1 MPMRSRDVNRRRS
14 VGSAVSERIA
24 DRRAFD
30 VLGWA
35 SMIPYRYSPRRMFNL
50 LRVGLY
56 EVRDGLATRFP
67 RRLPAVVDY
76 NPDADIC
83 GAFAECLRRNGFP
96 EHADT
101 IWKEVSSDDWKD
113 VGHAFAE
120 DVMRSG
126 NKEAARIGAEVVSDC
141 LEHFESRMKAKAVAK
156 VKLDISNLRF
166 GLSGPLYQ
174 RAC

>member
-35 SMIPYRYSPRRMFNL
+35 SMIPYRYGPRRMFNL

-56 EVRDGLATRFP
+56 EVRDGLAKRFP

-96 EHADT
+96 EHA
-101 IWKEVSSDDWKD
+101 EVPSGFSL
-113 VGHAFAE
+113 VGPQLIEELLYSTPSVHVGNPTRRETVRVCLPPFVVFFVKAAGAVFDFAILPPKIFTLME
-120 DVMRSG
+120 G
-126 NKEAARIGAEVVSDC
+126 FLGGRI
-141 LEHFESRMKAKAVAK
+141 
-156 VKLDISNLRF
+156 
-166 GLSGPLYQ
+166 
-174 RAC
+174 